1 MKKVFYES
9 KLAKVL
15 LCMSSC
21 HTITLGPFV
30 FSKRKEQNITQADRN
45 HECTHARQW
54 IELTVLA
61 GLILLGLV
69 LWLDISAWWMLASGV
84 MFYVWY
90 GIEYLI
96 RAMVYSVT
104 NDGCPKGERKDAY
117 RMVSFEREAY
127 ESEHD
132 CNYLENCSYFTGW
145 MKYLYK

>member
-1 MKKVFYES
+1 MKKVFYNS
-9 KLAKVL
+9 KVAKSL
-15 LCMSSC
+15 LYFSEC

-30 FSKRKEQNITQADRN
+30 FSKLRQSEMPQHVRN

-69 LWLDISAWWMLASGV
+69 LLLEISAWWLLASGV
-84 MFYVWY
+84 VFYAWY

-104 NDGCPKGERKDAY
+104 NDCPKGERKDAY
-117 RMVSFEREAY
+117 MMVSFEREAY
-127 ESEHD
+127 GSEFD

-145 MKYLYK
+145 MKYLFQ